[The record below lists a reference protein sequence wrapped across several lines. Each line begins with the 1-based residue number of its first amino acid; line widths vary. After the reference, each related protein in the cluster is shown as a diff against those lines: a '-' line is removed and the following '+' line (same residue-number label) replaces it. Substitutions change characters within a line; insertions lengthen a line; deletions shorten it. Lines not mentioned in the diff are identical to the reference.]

1 MMKNRGI
8 EIKWAIIFTAMMLL
22 WMVVEK
28 MSGLHD
34 EHIDQHA
41 LYSMFVAIP
50 AIAIYVIA
58 LLDKRKNSYNGRM
71 TYQQGFITGFIITF
85 FVTILP
91 PLTQYITSTVISP
104 DYFTNVI
111 EYAVDNDVMT
121 RKAAEAEFNL
131 NNYLIM
137 ATVGSFVM
145 GTVTSLIVA
154 IFTRK

>member
-1 MMKNRGI
+1 MNNRGI
-8 EIKWAIIFTAMMLL
+8 EIKWAIIFTIMMLL

-34 EHIDQHA
+34 EYIADHA
-41 LYSMFVAIP
+41 LYSTFVAIP

-71 TYQQGFITGFIITF
+71 TYKQGFMSGLVITII
-85 FVTILP
+85 VTILT
-91 PLTQYITSTVISP
+91 PLTQYITSTIISP
-104 DYFTNVI
+104 DYFANVI
-111 EYAVDNDVMT
+111 EYAVDNDIMT
-121 RKAAEAEFNL
+121 REAAEAEFNL

-137 ATVGSFVM
+137 ATVGSFIM
-145 GTVTSLIVA
+145 GTITSLIVA

>member
-1 MMKNRGI
+1 MMNRGI
-8 EIKWAIIFTAMMLL
+8 EIKWAIIFTIMMLL

-34 EHIDQHA
+34 IYIADHA
-41 LYSMFVAIP
+41 LYSTFVAIP

-71 TYQQGFITGFIITF
+71 TYQQGFVTGFIITIF
-85 FVTILP
+85 ITLLT

-104 DYFTNVI
+104 DYFANVI
-111 EYAVDNDVMT
+111 EYAVDNNIMT
-121 RKAAEAEFNL
+121 REAAEAEFNL

-145 GTVTSLIVA
+145 GTITSLIVA

>member
-1 MMKNRGI
+1 MKNIGI
-8 EIKWAIIFTAMMLL
+8 EVKWAIIFTIMMLL

-34 EHIDQHA
+34 VNIADHA
-41 LYSMFVAIP
+41 LYSAFVAIP

-71 TYQQGFITGFIITF
+71 TYKQGVMTGLVITII
-85 FVTILP
+85 VTILT
-91 PLTQYITSTVISP
+91 PLTQYITSTMISP
-104 DYFTNVI
+104 DYFANVI
-111 EYAVDNDVMT
+111 EYAVDNDMMT
-121 RKAAEAEFNL
+121 REAAEAEFNL

-137 ATVGSFVM
+137 ATVGSFIM
-145 GTVTSLIVA
+145 GTITSLIVA